1 MKEALRKYKGRRISQ
16 RMSSLGSCVIG
27 GALERNAGSWDGSQF
42 GRKGLKSFLGVLT
55 LSLCGRRL

>member
-1 MKEALRKYKGRRISQ
+1 
-16 RMSSLGSCVIG
+16 MSSLGSCVIG

-55 LSLCGRRL
+55 LSLC